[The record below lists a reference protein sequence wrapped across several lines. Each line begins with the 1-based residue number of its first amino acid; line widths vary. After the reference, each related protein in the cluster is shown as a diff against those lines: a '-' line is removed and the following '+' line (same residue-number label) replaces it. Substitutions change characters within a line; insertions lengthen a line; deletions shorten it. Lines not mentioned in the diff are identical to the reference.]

1 MSNFTVV
8 SDDEATELRKLREFY
23 KEVRSLT
30 ANHDVI
36 ENGDVSMAVVYPK
49 KLSDALCKINPEWF
63 HIDTVP

>member
-8 SDDEATELRKLREFY
+8 SDDEATELRTLREFY

-49 KLSDALCKINPEWF
+49 KLSDALCKVNPEWF
-63 HIDTVP
+63 HTNNV